1 MNNRHTSCIICK
13 SKSLKQL
20 EEYKSSYLCKCLS
33 CSFVFANKIPTTLE
47 LELHYQGYTRDD
59 YLSPITIKRY
69 HELLDQFENYRKTNK
84 LLDVG
89 CGIGYFLEEA
99 KKRGWEVYGTE
110 YTEEAI
116 EICSNKGIS
125 MQKGVLAP
133 SNYDLES
140 FDIITSFEVIEHI
153 NNPREELDNFHKL
166 LRKGGITYVTTPN
179 FNSILRYR
187 LKSAYNVICYPEH
200 LSYYTPK
207 TLKKVFIQSGLK
219 AKKTTTTGFSF
230 TRLKTSKGR
239 SNQPIISN
247 QSDDEKIRNLAESS
261 KLVGAL
267 KVTINQ
273 LLTFF
278 GLGDN
283 LKGWFIK
290 E

>member
-1 MNNRHTSCIICK
+1 VF
-13 SKSLKQL
+13 SK
-20 EEYKSSYLCKCLS
+20 
-33 CSFVFANKIPTTLE
+33 KIPSEKE
-47 LELHYQGYTRDD
+47 LENHYEGYSRND

-69 HELLDQFENYRKTNK
+69 NEILDEFEKHRKTNK

-116 EICSNKGIS
+116 EICSNIGIS
-125 MQKGVLAP
+125 MQKGVLTP

-153 NNPREELDNFHKL
+153 NNPTEELNNFHEL

-187 LKSAYNVICYPEH
+187 LKSAYNVISYPEH
-200 LSYYTPK
+200 LSYFTPK
-207 TLKKVFIQSGLK
+207 TLNKVFNSGFK
-219 AKKTTTTGFSF
+219 TKKITTTGFSF
-230 TRLKTSKGR
+230 TRLKTSIGK
-239 SNQPIISN
+239 SNQPIISI
-247 QSDDEKIRNLAESS
+247 QSDDEKIRNLAESN

-267 KVTINQ
+267 KIIINQ
-273 LLTFF
+273 LLTLF
-278 GLGDN
+278 GFGDH
-283 LKGWFIK
+283 LKGWFVK
-290 E
+290 K

>member
-1 MNNRHTSCIICK
+1 
-13 SKSLKQL
+13 
-20 EEYKSSYLCKCLS
+20 
-33 CSFVFANKIPTTLE
+33 
-47 LELHYQGYTRDD
+47 
-59 YLSPITIKRY
+59 
-69 HELLDQFENYRKTNK
+69 
-84 LLDVG
+84 
-89 CGIGYFLEEA
+89 
-99 KKRGWEVYGTE
+99 
-110 YTEEAI
+110 
-116 EICSNKGIS
+116 
-125 MQKGVLAP
+125 MQKGVLTL

-153 NNPREELDNFHKL
+153 NNPREELNNFHKL

-207 TLKKVFIQSGLK
+207 TLSKVFNKSRF
-219 AKKTTTTGFSF
+219 KTNKIITTGFSF

-239 SNQPIISN
+239 SNQPIISK
-247 QSDDEKIRNLAESS
+247 QSDDEKIRNLAESN

-283 LKGWFIK
+283 LKGWFVK

>member
-1 MNNRHTSCIICK
+1 MTKHKNCI
-13 SKSLKQL
+13 
-20 EEYKSSYLCKCLS
+20 LCGS
-33 CSFVFANKIPTTLE
+33 CSIEKIKNYEKHHLVKCQSCKFVFCEPIPTSVE
-47 LELHYQGYTRDD
+47 LEKHYENYGRND
-59 YLSPITIKRY
+59 YLSPLTIKRY
-69 HELLDQFENYRKTNK
+69 HEILDTFEPYRKTNK
-84 LLDVG
+84 LIDVG

-116 EICSNKGIS
+116 EICSNIGIS
-125 MQKGVLAP
+125 MQKGVLTP
-133 SNYDLES
+133 SKYDLES

-153 NNPREELDNFHKL
+153 NNPREELNNFYKL
-166 LRKGGITYVTTPN
+166 LRKGGLVYLTTPN

-187 LKSAYNVICYPEH
+187 LKSEYNVICYPEH

-207 TLKKVFIQSGLK
+207 TLNKVFIQSGFK
-219 AKKTTTTGFSF
+219 TKKITTTGFSF
-230 TRLKTSKGR
+230 TRLKTSIGK
-239 SNQPIISN
+239 SNQPIISKK
-247 QSDDEKIRNLAESS
+247 SDDEKIRNLAESN

-278 GLGDN
+278 GIGDN

>member
-1 MNNRHTSCIICK
+1 MKEYHSKCLICN
-13 SKSLKQL
+13 SDNINPL
-20 EEYKSSYLCKCLS
+20 ENYKESYLYACGKCN
-33 CSFVFANKIPTTLE
+33 FVFSAKIPTDQE
-47 LELHYQGYTRDD
+47 LYKHYVKYKRDD

-69 HELLDQFENYRKTNK
+69 NEILDEFEPFRKTNR
-84 LLDVG
+84 LIDIG

-99 KKRGWEVYGTE
+99 EKRGWEVYGTE

-116 EICSNKGIS
+116 EICSKKGIS
-125 MQKGVLAP
+125 MQKGVLTP

-153 NNPREELDNFHKL
+153 NNPREELNNFYKL
-166 LRKGGITYVTTPN
+166 LRKGGIVYVTTPN

-207 TLKKVFIQSGLK
+207 TLNKVFNKSRF
-219 AKKTTTTGFSF
+219 KTNKITTTGFSF

-239 SNQPIISN
+239 SNQPIISK
-247 QSDDEKIRNLAESS
+247 QSDDEKIRNLAESN

-283 LKGWFIK
+283 LKGWFVK
-290 E
+290 V